1 MDDPLAQF
9 LDFKF
14 YSWFGISLGMRTR
27 LWNYVST
34 YSNLS
39 GEGLHQ
45 IYSKLKQEQQ
55 MAGGVGPSQING
67 SISGDQTSA
76 LMDRGIDT
84 EKFEAWKRRRRADAD
99 ASHVQPIQPPYQRSV
114 TNGTRLHDPNS
125 SGILGAAPSDNRH
138 LGNGRPFRGHQPS
151 FTPRQGFSSGVK

>member
-1 MDDPLAQF
+1 MILLHNSKTSNF
-9 LDFKF
+9 IHG
-14 YSWFGISLGMRTR
+14 FGISLGIRTR

-39 GEGLHQ
+39 GERLHQ
-45 IYSKLKQEQQ
+45 IYSKLEQEQQ
-55 MAGGVGPSQING
+55 LGGVGPSQING

-84 EKFEAWKRRRRADAD
+84 EKFEAWKRRRRAETDACQ
-99 ASHVQPIQPPYQRSV
+99 VQPPYHRSV
-114 TNGTRLHDPNS
+114 TNGARLPDPNS

-138 LGNGRPFRGHQPS
+138 LGNGRPFRGHQPG
-151 FTPRQGFSSGVK
+151 FPPRHGFSSGVK